1 MTIHL
6 VQDVECHDSLC
17 SGKHL
22 KRPDS
27 LLNNTR
33 TYLRLYEVAK
43 CGAGLEPIR
52 LSEMF
57 AELLHALIE
66 SHVRDGF
73 LVEHV
78 KQVF

>member
-22 KRPDS
+22 KRQDP
-27 LLNNTR
+27 LLSIGQ

-43 CGAGLEPIR
+43 CGASLEPIR

-66 SHVRDGF
+66 SHIWDSF